1 MSNLPLVCACGVV
14 SSFVVMSNA
23 YASAFPTRSVR
34 QKMCARTAGS
44 LSNLIQEVYKG
55 NTSMTMK
62 RVFGVR
68 TRSLHQDQQ
77 RKIYEVAFL
86 LTSRAFEQ
94 SKFILEV
101 NRTQ

>member
-1 MSNLPLVCACGVV
+1 MSSMPLVCACGVV

-44 LSNLIQEVYKG
+44 LSNLIQELSMG
-55 NTSMTMK
+55 NTPMTMK

-68 TRSLHQDQQ
+68 TRLLHQDQQ
-77 RKIYEVAFL
+77 RKIYEGVFL
-86 LTSRAFEQ
+86 LTSRAFDQ
-94 SKFILEV
+94 SKLILEV